1 MRLRNRF
8 LLWYRKRQG
17 KPMSP
22 MKIIASAFAI
32 IILLGT
38 VLLTLPVGSSIGL
51 HTHQGNCEII
61 HVLSGCGV
69 CHDDGTDTAI
79 SAGMTHYCPEGHTHG
94 IDNTGRE
101 PLVLLGILPDVK

>member
-17 KPMSP
+17 RPMSP

-38 VLLTLPVGSSIGL
+38 VLLTLPVASRTGERCPFLPALFTATSATCVTGL
-51 HTHQGNCEII
+51 TPFDTYTQW
-61 HVLSGCGV
+61 SGFGARGPAV
-69 CHDDGTDTAI
+69 
-79 SAGMTHYCPEGHTHG
+79 
-94 IDNTGRE
+94 
-101 PLVLLGILPDVK
+101 PD

>member
-1 MRLRNRF
+1 MF
-8 LLWYRKRQG
+8 LEFDKLAAQTVPHFKGGQG
-17 KPMSP
+17 EALVRTAVQDGMGR
-22 MKIIASAFAI
+22 
-32 IILLGT
+32 ILT
-38 VLLTLPVGSSIGL
+38 LTLPVGSSIGL

-61 HVLSGCGV
+61 HVLSGSGV
-69 CHDDGTDTAI
+69 CHDDGTDVAI

>member
-38 VLLTLPVGSSIGL
+38 VLLTLPVPSGSL
-51 HTHQGNCEII
+51 YGNFGHLC
-61 HVLSGCGV
+61 
-69 CHDDGTDTAI
+69 DGT
-79 SAGMTHYCPEGHTHG
+79 H
-94 IDNTGRE
+94 
-101 PLVLLGILPDVK
+101 PL